1 MRLQGFQG
9 NFSVWWCSLCFL
21 ISFGNWET
29 KETLFCRP
37 ETPHP
42 CYNIDI
48 SNVAKSCAL
57 TTKYTSVG
65 CFHWKEGL
73 PTERI
78 YPWFLGE
85 QNSHYFR
92 QWHLTLCEL
101 SIAKNTWNAR
111 CNKRDKFLFL
121 IYSIHHWSIN
131 FYLVSVR
138 NNSSLLNKIMSFRSF
153 NDKLLIEMSH
163 TCKITTKNVQVF
175 NSLKYLI

>member
-1 MRLQGFQG
+1 MGLFLETEYPQGTAWRELQQCFFSPVFKAFNIGHFRYISITWLQGFQG

-21 ISFGNWET
+21 VSFGNWET

-37 ETPHP
+37 EAPYP

-101 SIAKNTWNAR
+101 SIAKNSWMRVATNVISFY
-111 CNKRDKFLFL
+111 FLYIL
-121 IYSIHHWSIN
+121 YIIG
-131 FYLVSVR
+131 
-138 NNSSLLNKIMSFRSF
+138 
-153 NDKLLIEMSH
+153 
-163 TCKITTKNVQVF
+163 Q
-175 NSLKYLI
+175 